1 MTAQANVRANISSK
15 IFILLLALGL
25 LTLLDH
31 SYLTYEFYNL
41 NSGMGSG
48 GGICNISTKFNCDV
62 VAASSYAKM
71 SGIPMALLG
80 LITQLVLLILLLA
93 GQSGLTQNPSQTR
106 RYFFWGTAFVALIS
120 IVMGSIS
127 TFKLGTYCLFCMGAY
142 LLSFLS
148 VIAAWFYQEKRNLG
162 SSLGDDLRDLFTT
175 SRWVLILAILIPV
188 CGIVAN
194 GVIGSSYDLN
204 KMEPMI
210 RANIEAW
217 KTAPEQTFDLSRG
230 LVLQNGSQTPLM
242 TIVEFAD
249 FRCPHCRLAYP
260 GLHAFT
266 QSHPDV
272 KLIFKSFPLD
282 GTCNKALTRTGDGL
296 TCKLAFATFCA
307 QETAQ
312 KGWEAHHWI
321 YDRQEE
327 FQSVTDFPDKLH
339 QLSQDLGLNEEK
351 MNTCIN
357 SDATTQ
363 KIMSMA
369 AEGANAKIEGT
380 PTIFINNK
388 LYAEAQF
395 LPFLDELYQELKV
408 GK

>member
-1 MTAQANVRANISSK
+1 MTVQVNAKTK
-15 IFILLLALGL
+15 IFLILLALGL

-48 GGICNISTKFNCDV
+48 NGICNISAMFNCDA

-80 LITQLVLLILLLA
+80 LITQIVLLILLL
-93 GQSGLTQNPSQTR
+93 GSQTGMVENPSQTR

-142 LLSFLS
+142 LMSFLS
-148 VIAAWFYQEKRNLG
+148 LILAWFYQDKNPMAT
-162 SSLGDDLRDLFTT
+162 LGDDLRDLFTS
-175 SRWVLILAILIPV
+175 SRWVLVMVVLIPLV
-188 CGIVAN
+188 GIVGN
-194 GVIGSSYDLN
+194 GVIGSSYDIN
-204 KMEPMI
+204 KMTPMI
-210 RANIEAW
+210 HANIESW
-217 KTAPEQTFDLSRG
+217 KISPEQNFDLNKG
-230 LVLQNGSQTPLM
+230 LVLQNGSQTPIM

-260 GLHAFT
+260 GLHAFV
-266 QSHPDV
+266 QSHRDV

-282 GTCNKALTRTGDGL
+282 GTCNKAMSRNGDGL
-296 TCKLAFATFCA
+296 TCKLAFTAFCA
-307 QETAQ
+307 DETAH

-321 YDRQEE
+321 YDHQEE
-327 FQSVTDFPDKLH
+327 FQTITDFPDKLH
-339 QLSQDLGLNEEK
+339 QLSQVLKLDEQK
-351 MNTCIN
+351 MNDCIN
-357 SDATTQ
+357 SDEITQ
-363 KIMSMA
+363 RVQSMA

-380 PTIFINNK
+380 PAVFVNNRQFNGG
-388 LYAEAQF
+388 QF
-395 LPFLDELYQELKV
+395 LPFLEGIYQELRS